1 VRSLQTER
9 RKLGNRMAR
18 QIALLRGINLA
29 SRNRVAMGELRELLT
44 GHGYGDVRT
53 LLQSGNVVLT
63 SDLAPE
69 RLARAL
75 EEQIAAGLGVE
86 PAVVVRTRDELAAV
100 VERNPLGSV
109 ATDPKRY
116 QVSFLSGEPDP
127 GAVREIEAA
136 DVSPERFAVS
146 GREIY
151 TWHPDGIQRSPLL
164 KLLSEER
171 LGVRAT
177 ARNWNTVTKL
187 LALAGEAEPRSRN
200 SRASRFGARASHAS
214 AITSLRSSSAIWSR
228 RTRMAA

>member
-1 VRSLQTER
+1 
-9 RKLGNRMAR
+9 MPR

-44 GHGYGDVRT
+44 GRGYGDVRT

-63 SDLAPE
+63 SDLALE
-69 RLARAL
+69 R
-75 EEQIAAGLGVE
+75 QIADGLGVA
-86 PAVVVRTRDELAAV
+86 PAVVVRTREELADV
-100 VERNPLGSV
+100 VERDPLGSF
-109 ATDPKRY
+109 ATDPRRY

-127 GAVREIEAA
+127 AAVREIEAV

-151 TWHPDGIQRSPLL
+151 AWHPEGIQRSPLV

-171 LGVRAT
+171 LGVTAT

-187 LALAGEAEPRSRN
+187 RALAG
-200 SRASRFGARASHAS
+200 
-214 AITSLRSSSAIWSR
+214 
-228 RTRMAA
+228 